1 MQMKDMFGRHVG
13 PYRVWL
19 KNEQAPGLAMSR
31 SIGDLVAQS
40 AGVIPNPE
48 IIQMPKLN
56 EHIAVVVGSDGV
68 WEFLTNERVCAIV
81 SANASTKDAKK
92 ACD

>member
-1 MQMKDMFGRHVG
+1 MNKGQYSVEALSIDHKPNLPLEKERIHASNGKVMQMKDMFGRSVG

-40 AGVIPNPE
+40 AGVISTPE
-48 IIQMPKLN
+48 IK
-56 EHIAVVVGSDGV
+56 
-68 WEFLTNERVCAIV
+68 
-81 SANASTKDAKK
+81 
-92 ACD
+92 

>member
-1 MQMKDMFGRHVG
+1 MKDMFGRSVG

-40 AGVIPNPE
+40 AGVISTPE
-48 IIQMPKLN
+48 MKQVLKNSETYAIV
-56 EHIAVVVGSDGV
+56 IASDGV
-68 WEFLTNERVCAIV
+68 WEFLSNERI
-81 SANASTKDAKK
+81 S
-92 ACD
+92 